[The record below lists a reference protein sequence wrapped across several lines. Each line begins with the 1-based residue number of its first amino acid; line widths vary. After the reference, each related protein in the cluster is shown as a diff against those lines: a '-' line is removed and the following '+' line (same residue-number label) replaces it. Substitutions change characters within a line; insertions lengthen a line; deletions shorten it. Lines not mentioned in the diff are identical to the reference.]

1 MNRRE
6 PPEPSEPLNRP
17 NRESGSYEQVCDSTR
32 TDCTWK
38 RVPDDEEA
46 DDELGDEVELGLEA
60 LELPLPLSAGL
71 PVIWTRC
78 PTYLLRST
86 SPPLGTSV
94 YFFPL
99 SLLAVSLLLDGDVV
113 EGVCV
118 DGVEVDDVDEPVLEL
133 EPLSVSM

>member
-1 MNRRE
+1 MN
-6 PPEPSEPLNRP
+6 LP
-17 NRESGSYEQVCDSTR
+17 NRLSGSYEQVCDSTR

-38 RVPDDEEA
+38 RVPIDDDEA

-60 LELPLPLSAGL
+60 LELLLSAAL

-86 SPPLGTSV
+86 SLPLATSE
-94 YFFPL
+94 YFLPS
-99 SLLAVSLLLDGDVV
+99 SLPDMPLLDEVEGVVV

-133 EPLSVSM
+133 EPLSVSV